1 MKCKIEY
8 ILEYQ
13 ILNFFHFGYVQVEKM
28 ILEGDTRNSIWTSSE
43 PPSTPS
49 ASLKGYKGRRALSK
63 IPNWI

>member
-1 MKCKIEY
+1 MIDSS
-8 ILEYQ
+8 LSVS
-13 ILNFFHFGYVQVEKM
+13 HFIIQFSGYVQVEKM